1 MPGAPGP
8 EQAIRLVVGLG
19 NPGSRYERSRHTAGQ
34 MVVEALARRLDA
46 RRFRSRYAGRYAEAS
61 GPGGPVALL
70 VPTTYMN
77 LVGGSVGPAAG
88 SLHLAPRQVLVIH
101 DELDLPFGT
110 V

>member
-19 NPGSRYERSRHTAGQ
+19 NPASRYEPTRPNAGQ
-34 MVVEALARRLDA
+34 MVVEALARRIGV
-46 RRFRSRYAGRYAEAS
+46 RRFRPRYAGRYAEGT

-70 VPTTYMN
+70 VPSTYMN

-88 SLHLAPRQVLVIH
+88 NLHLAPRQVLVVH

-110 V
+110 